1 MVRWCDGALKQ
12 TTDNRQRKT
21 ENING
26 AMVRW
31 CDGALKQTTD
41 IRQRTTENINGAM
54 VRWCVVSAFLLAP
67 VSVKMVK
74 GLTNLKI
81 ELSHA
86 LSESAQ
92 RWAGCAWAGLLSV
105 SSNAPS
111 HHRTIVPFM
120 FFIVNENFVQRVGWS
135 LSSWAGQLTPKCM
148 G

>member
-1 MVRWCDGALKQ
+1 
-12 TTDNRQRKT
+12 
-21 ENING
+21 
-26 AMVRW
+26 
-31 CDGALKQTTD
+31 
-41 IRQRTTENINGAM
+41 M
-54 VRWCVVSAFLLAP
+54 VRWCVETAFLLAP

-74 GLTNLKI
+74 GLTNLMI

-120 FFIVNENFVQRVGWS
+120 FFIVKENYRPARGLVNF
-135 LSSWAGQLTPKCM
+135 QLDTRSPFQATHHRTIVPFMFFIVKENYRPVR
-148 G
+148 GLVS